1 MAARHLIQCGC
12 RNIVNISGPQKY
24 SSARDRYRGYVDTCK
39 QYGREVQ
46 NLECEYSFDQGQLV
60 AEEILNRYPAVDGII
75 SCNDMVAISVF
86 KVLRRHGY
94 QIPEDVQII
103 GFDNVALAH
112 LITPELTTI
121 RQPIADMGKTA
132 VQCIISYATGGRV
145 TRVNKFPVT
154 LIKRETTIIK

>member
-1 MAARHLIQCGC
+1 M
-12 RNIVNISGPQKY
+12 
-24 SSARDRYRGYVDTCK
+24 
-39 QYGREVQ
+39 
-46 NLECEYSFDQGQLV
+46 

-103 GFDNVALAH
+103 GFDNVALSH
-112 LITPELTTI
+112 LMTPELTTI

-132 VQCIISYATGGRV
+132 VQCIINYATGAEV

-154 LIKRETTIIK
+154 LIKRETTVIK

>member
-1 MAARHLIQCGC
+1 M
-12 RNIVNISGPQKY
+12 
-24 SSARDRYRGYVDTCK
+24 
-39 QYGREVQ
+39 
-46 NLECEYSFDQGQLV
+46 

-94 QIPEDVQII
+94 QIPE
-103 GFDNVALAH
+103 
-112 LITPELTTI
+112 LTTI

-145 TRVNKFPVT
+145 MRVNKFPVT
-154 LIKRETTIIK
+154 LIKRETTIMK